1 MSKHNPDLSR
11 TRLQAPSRALLR
23 VAQRFSLEFPILDA
37 GCGFGRNAVALAELG
52 FTVICAERDIGRLDA
67 LMKVAPTDNLAGA
80 LLPVRTEL
88 GSAAWPFARACFSA
102 IVFVHYLDTL
112 LLPSAHHSLAPG
124 GFLYLET
131 VGGQGGNH
139 LELPEAGEL
148 HSLLSPLFRLETYE
162 EQPVGPAVAN
172 KCAVKLMA
180 RKC

>member
-112 LLPSAHHSLAPG
+112 LPSVRPSLAGSRWFFVFGDCWWAG
-124 GFLYLET
+124 GKSLGIA
-131 VGGQGGNH
+131 GGRR
-139 LELPEAGEL
+139 A
-148 HSLLSPLFRLETYE
+148 SLLAFATFPFGDL
-162 EQPVGPAVAN
+162 
-172 KCAVKLMA
+172 
-180 RKC
+180 